1 MKPLVHTRDQETV
14 KKVEFT
20 PRTCSEEGETVLS
33 AGNVMTTV
41 SWRKQGVIYIDY
53 LKKGNTITGLY
64 YAEKLGQFDAGLQK
78 KRPHLATKKVLFHN
92 GNTRLTL
99 LLRHGRTSRIR
110 L

>member
-14 KKVEFT
+14 KKVDST

-33 AGNVMTTV
+33 AGNVMATV
-41 SWRKQGVIYIDY
+41 FWRKQGVIYIDY

-64 YAEKLGQFDAGLQK
+64 YAEKLGRFDAGLQK
-78 KRPHLATKKVLFHN
+78 KWPHLATKKVLFHN
-92 GNTRLTL
+92 GNTPAHTPPSPRQT
-99 LLRHGRTSRIR
+99 GRIR